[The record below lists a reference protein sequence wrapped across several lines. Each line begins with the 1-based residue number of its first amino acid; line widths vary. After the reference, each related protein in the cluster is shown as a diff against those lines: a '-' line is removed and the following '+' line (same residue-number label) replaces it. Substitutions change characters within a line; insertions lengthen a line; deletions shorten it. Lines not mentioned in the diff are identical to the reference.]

1 MAVRIYAID
10 FLRGIAI
17 LMMAVFHFLFD
28 LNYLGFLKIELYS
41 GFWGIFQIATLSLF
55 LFLVGVGITI
65 SSNARKEKF
74 AAHIIK
80 RALLLSAVALL
91 ISAVTYILF
100 PSSWIYFGII
110 HMIAVSLLIS
120 IPFSGKRLSALV
132 AGIAVILTPLIFNL
146 QNIGV
151 NALVWLGFSRPWQ
164 SFDFAPIF
172 PYFGLVLIGIFIGNV
187 LVEHLKS
194 LDRFEIVK
202 NRVIIFLGRNSLA
215 IYILHQPIIFGA
227 LFVLKSFI

>member
-1 MAVRIYAID
+1 MNGRIHSID

-28 LNYLGFLKIELYS
+28 LNYLGFLKIELYT
-41 GFWGIFQIATLSLF
+41 GFWGIFQIATISTF

-65 SSNARKEKF
+65 SRNAKKENFKT
-74 AAHIIK
+74 HMIK
-80 RALLLSAVALL
+80 RALFLFAVALL
-91 ISAVTYILF
+91 ISAVTYALF
-100 PSSWIYFGII
+100 PGSWIYFGII
-110 HMIAVSLLIS
+110 HLIAVSLLLS
-120 IPFSGKRLSALV
+120 IPFSGKKISALV